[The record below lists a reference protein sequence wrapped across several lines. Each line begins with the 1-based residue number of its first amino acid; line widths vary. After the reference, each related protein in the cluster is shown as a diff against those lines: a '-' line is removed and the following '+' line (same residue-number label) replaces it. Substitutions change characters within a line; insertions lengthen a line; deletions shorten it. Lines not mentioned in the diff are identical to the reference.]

1 MAGSRPAAGGGR
13 WIEVD
18 PERLPAWL
26 DGFAARHGAAT
37 VSGTEDGLEA
47 VAADGAVARVR
58 APFPPAGG
66 FAGVGDAEAVAGAVS
81 AHAAADRLVGVV
93 LVRRGGHA
101 AGVFRG
107 ATLLASKVGG
117 AYVQGRT
124 KAGGW
129 SQQRFARRRAN
140 QADRAVRD
148 AAAVAARVLLPHAAG
163 LDAVVLGGDRA
174 MASAT
179 MGDPALAPLRHL
191 PAGPFLHVPDP
202 RLAVLEAAPRRFRAL
217 RVHLVE
223 PEAPA
228 PGEGQRA
235 VT

>member
-13 WIEVD
+13 WIEVE

-26 DGFAARHGAAT
+26 DGFAARHGAVVA
-37 VSGTEDGLEA
+37 SGTEDGLEA
-47 VAADGAVARVR
+47 VAADGAVARVHV
-58 APFPPAGG
+58 PFPPAGG
-66 FAGVGDAEAVAGAVS
+66 FGGDGVVAAVS
-81 AHAAADRLVGVV
+81 AHAAADRLVAVV

-107 ATLLASKVGG
+107 ATLLASKVGT

-148 AAAVAARVLLPHAAG
+148 AAAVAARVLLPHAGG

-174 MASAT
+174 MVAAT
-179 MGDPALAPLRHL
+179 MEDPALTPLRNL
-191 PAGPFLHVPDP
+191 PAGPFLNVPDP
-202 RLAVLEAAPRRFRAL
+202 RLAVLEAAPRRFRAV
-217 RVHLVE
+217 RVRLVE
-223 PEAPA
+223 PDGPG